1 MAEVSKLS
9 PTEIEQESIK
19 VVDRARRLSA
29 VVAASAESKNE
40 LVKEALDRL
49 SDTLSA
55 AGYGSASQTVI
66 TPRFESERPSRKKTE
81 GSRHT
86 RWR

>member
-1 MAEVSKLS
+1 MAEVPRLS
-9 PTEIEQESIK
+9 PAEIEQESIK

-55 AGYGSASQTVI
+55 AGYGSASQKVVA
-66 TPRFESERPSRKKTE
+66 PRFESEGQGRKRTE
-81 GSRHT
+81 AGRHT
-86 RWR
+86 RRR